1 MRTRLFFKA
10 TTSRVMIA
18 TVLKTTVKTLRAV
31 RHVTMQSMKSKR
43 AKEGSSTFTLLND
56 PQTMTIPLRSPKA
69 VRDLRA
75 A

>member
-43 AKEGSSTFTLLND
+43 AKEGSSTFTLLKD
-56 PQTMTIPLRSPKA
+56 QTMTIPSRSLKV
-69 VRDLRA
+69 VRDLKA